1 MIQIISCRCI
11 NSKFREARTTFYSQI
26 KFHEYIKEIF
36 VVPCPRHPLLK
47 ERFLNTNVNISSKC
61 LESTK
66 SCCSNC
72 KTRCFALNFL
82 AGEIKAASILDI
94 PSDVQPKKLM
104 II

>member
-11 NSKFREARTTFYSQI
+11 NSKFREAGTTFYSQI
-26 KFHEYIKEIF
+26 KFYEYIKEIF

-47 ERFLNTNVNISSKC
+47 EQFLNTNVNIS
-61 LESTK
+61 
-66 SCCSNC
+66 C

-82 AGEIKAASILDI
+82 ADEIKVASILDI
-94 PSDVQPKKLM
+94 PSDVQLKKLM